1 MTRRQGSIYEVAFF
15 VDQENL
21 ADFDAWLEVRTRES
35 LQKAGITDCRTF
47 VVPGDG
53 AGRAGR
59 VCQYEVVDDAIND
72 FVEVESADI
81 ETGIAAAFGE
91 HVTFSDRLLRED
103 DARDFPLGDSPDCL
117 NCGARLRGQYCGTC
131 GQRSRSRLISLWELI
146 TDAFGDLFEIDSRLW
161 QTLVPLTFR
170 PGRLTHDYLQG
181 RRARYMPP
189 FRMYLVMSLI
199 FFLVAFFD
207 PREKLSVLFEPEA
220 PASMS
225 MSEGGGDTPPED
237 EIGETERRNQHV
249 LDEIE
254 REGSI
259 VLGNLH
265 IESSSDVN
273 GALDALSADAG
284 DSAVR
289 CEFDASNIE
298 DMPAWLAR
306 RLTPERLQRICERT
320 RLDDGRTL
328 LDNLLDNVPAALIV
342 LLPLMAL
349 ILKALY
355 PLSRRYYVEHLL
367 FFVHFHAFFF
377 LILTVQIL
385 YARLGSLLSLPEFA
399 VVLPLVA
406 VSFYIPVYLFVAM
419 RKVYGQGRLITLFK
433 YIALTVSYA
442 AGFIATM
449 LGALAIAAFSI

>member
-1 MTRRQGSIYEVAFF
+1 
-15 VDQENL
+15 
-21 ADFDAWLEVRTRES
+21 
-35 LQKAGITDCRTF
+35 
-47 VVPGDG
+47 
-53 AGRAGR
+53 
-59 VCQYEVVDDAIND
+59 
-72 FVEVESADI
+72 
-81 ETGIAAAFGE
+81 
-91 HVTFSDRLLRED
+91 
-103 DARDFPLGDSPDCL
+103 
-117 NCGARLRGQYCGTC
+117 
-131 GQRSRSRLISLWELI
+131 
-146 TDAFGDLFEIDSRLW
+146 
-161 QTLVPLTFR
+161 
-170 PGRLTHDYLQG
+170 
-181 RRARYMPP
+181 MPP

-220 PASMS
+220 PASVS
-225 MSEGGGDTPPED
+225 MSEGGRDTPPED
-237 EIGETERRNQHV
+237 QIGEAERRKQHV

-254 REGSI
+254 REGS
-259 VLGNLH
+259 VVVGNLH
-265 IESSSDVN
+265 LESSSDVN
-273 GALDALSADAG
+273 GALEALSADTS

-289 CEFDASNIE
+289 CEFDASDID
-298 DMPAWLAR
+298 DMPGWLAR

-320 RLDDGRTL
+320 QLDDGRTL

-377 LILTVQIL
+377 LILTIQIL

-406 VSFYIPVYLFVAM
+406 ISFYIPVYLFVAM

-433 YIALTVSYA
+433 YITLTVSYA
-442 AGFIATM
+442 AGFVATM